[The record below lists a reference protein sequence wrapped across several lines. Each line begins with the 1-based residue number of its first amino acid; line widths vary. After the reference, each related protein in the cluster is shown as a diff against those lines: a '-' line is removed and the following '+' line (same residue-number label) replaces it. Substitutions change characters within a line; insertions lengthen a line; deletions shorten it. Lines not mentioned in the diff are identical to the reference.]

1 MCIRSEMYKINFKN
15 YINIFLIY
23 FIFTSVSFGKTL
35 NKIEIIG
42 NDRIA
47 DETILMFSSI
57 SEGQKIEN
65 LDLNKIIKDLYDTNY
80 FRLINTKLDDDVL
93 TINVEENPIIGNINY
108 DGIKAQKIIDVI
120 KENIKLKRRSS
131 YTKFLLKE
139 DKEIILDTLKRQGYY
154 FSKVNTFIEDKGNNI
169 IDVRYNIEIG
179 EKAKIKKITFTGDKI
194 YKNSQLKRIIVS
206 EEYKPWKFISGKKY
220 LNEDLIKLDN
230 RLLKNF
236 YLNNGFYSASVNSSF
251 AKLLSKNEFELVFNI
266 KPGEI
271 FYFNDLDL
279 KLPIDFKKENFN
291 KIYKLFSKLK
301 GKPYSINV
309 IENIIEELDDVS
321 IREQFQSTKASVVE
335 NIDGNKINL
344 DFIIEETEKLVV
356 EKINIFGNFVTN
368 ENVIRNQF
376 ELDEG
381 DPFNEI
387 LLNKTSNNLKSL
399 NFFKNVNTSVN
410 EGSTKNSKIIDI
422 EVKEKPTGEI
432 TAGAGF
438 GTSGGSIGF
447 GVTENNYLGKGIRL
461 DANITL
467 REDSVKGLFSVNNP
481 NFKNSDKSLYTTI
494 QSSELNKLSDFGY
507 KSNKTGFKFG
517 TKFEYLKN
525 LELGLGINSF
535 YEKIETDSTA
545 SARQKKQEGD
555 YFDNHLSVNFD
566 YDKRNQKFK
575 TSEGIKS
582 FIGFETPLISETN
595 TFSNTFIFDNYNK
608 LFSSNIIKSSFYF
621 KSSNS
626 LTGDDIKLSER
637 INLPS
642 NRLRG
647 FEYGRVG
654 PKDGNDFIGGNFVS
668 SLNFSST
675 IPQILENVETTDVLV
690 FMDIGNVWGVD
701 YDSSLDNNDDI
712 RSSIGIGLD
721 WFSVVGPMNF
731 TLSQP
736 ISKNSSDVTET
747 FRFNLGTTF

>member
-1 MCIRSEMYKINFKN
+1 MYKIKFKN
-15 YINIFLIY
+15 YLKILLIY
-23 FIFTSVSFGKTL
+23 FVLTGISFGKTL
-35 NKIEIIG
+35 KEIKVIG

-57 SEGQKIEN
+57 SEGQKIEDI
-65 LDLNKIIKDLYDTNY
+65 DLNKIIKDLYETN
-80 FRLINTKLDDDVL
+80 FFKLISTKLNDGIL
-93 TINVEENPIIGNINY
+93 IIEVEENPIIGNIY
-108 DGIKAQKIIDVI
+108 YEGIKAQKIIDAI
-120 KENIKLKRRSS
+120 KENVNLKRRSS

-139 DKEIILDTLKRQGYY
+139 DREIILDSLKKLGYY
-154 FSKVNTFIEDKGNNI
+154 FSNINTLVEDKGNNL
-169 IDVRYNIEIG
+169 IDIRHVIEIG
-179 EKAKIKKITFTGDKI
+179 EKAKIKKITFTGDKL

-236 YLNNGFYSASVNSSF
+236 YLNNGFYRADINSSF

-266 KPGEI
+266 NPGKI
-271 FYFNDLDL
+271 FYFNELNL
-279 KLPIDFKKENFN
+279 KLPIDFKKENFD
-291 KIYKLFSKLK
+291 KIFKLFSKLK
-301 GKPYSINV
+301 GKPYSINT
-309 IENIIEELDDVS
+309 IENILEELDDVS
-321 IREQFQSTKASVVE
+321 MTEQFQSTKASVEE
-335 NIDGNKINL
+335 NIEGNKINL
-344 DFIIEETEKLVV
+344 NFLIEETEKLIV

-368 ENVIRNQF
+368 ENVLRNQF

-399 NFFKNVNTSVN
+399 NFFKSVNTTVL
-410 EGSTKNSKIIDI
+410 EGNSSNSKIINI

-438 GTSGGSIGF
+438 GTSGGSLGF
-447 GVTENNYLGKGIRL
+447 GVTENNYMGKGIRL
-461 DANITL
+461 DANLTL
-467 REDSVKGLFSVNNP
+467 REDSIKGLFSLNNP
-481 NFKNSDKSLYTTI
+481 NFRNSDKSVYTSI
-494 QSSELNKLSDFGY
+494 QSNELDKLSDFGY
-507 KSNKTGFKFG
+507 KSNKTGLKFG
-517 TKFEYLKN
+517 TKFEYLNN
-525 LELGLGINSF
+525 LELGLGLNSF

-555 YFDNHLSVNFD
+555 YFDNHLSVNLD

-575 TSEGIKS
+575 TSDGIKS
-582 FIGFETPLISETN
+582 FIGFETPIISETN
-595 TFSNTFIFDNYNK
+595 TFSNTFVFDNYNQ

-647 FEYGRVG
+647 FEYGKVG

-668 SLNFSST
+668 SLNISST
-675 IPQILENVETTDVLV
+675 IPQILENIETTDFLV

-701 YDSSLDNNDDI
+701 YDSSLDKNDDI

-731 TLSQP
+731 TLTQP

>member
-1 MCIRSEMYKINFKN
+1 MCIKGGMHKINFKN
-15 YINIFLIY
+15 YLQIFLIY
-23 FIFTSVSFGKTL
+23 FTFTSISFGKTL
-35 NKIEIIG
+35 NKIEIVG

-57 SEGQKIEN
+57 SEGQKIEDI
-65 LDLNKIIKDLYDTNY
+65 DLNKIIKNLYDTNY
-80 FRLINTKLDDDVL
+80 FKSISTIINDNVLI
-93 TINVEENPIIGNINY
+93 INVEENKIIGNIFY

-120 KENIKLKRRSS
+120 KDNIKLKRRSS
-131 YTKFLLKE
+131 YTKFLLNE
-139 DKEIILDTLKRQGYY
+139 DKEIILDTLRRLGYY
-154 FSKVNTFIEDKGNNI
+154 FSTIDTFVEDKGNNI
-169 IDVRYNIEIG
+169 VDVRYFIEIG
-179 EKAKIKKITFTGDKI
+179 EKAKIKKITFTGDKV

-220 LNEDLIKLDN
+220 LNEDIIKLDN
-230 RLLKNF
+230 RLLRNF
-236 YLNNGFYSASVNSSF
+236 YLNNGFYNANVNSSF

-266 KPGEI
+266 SPGEI
-271 FYFNDLDL
+271 FYFNELDL
-279 KLPIDFKKENFN
+279 KLPVDFAKVNYD
-291 KIYKLFSKLK
+291 KIYKLFSNLK
-301 GKPYSINV
+301 GKPYSINI
-309 IENIIEELDDVS
+309 IENILEELDDVS
-321 IREQFQSTKASVVE
+321 IREQFQSTKSYVVE
-335 NIDGNKINL
+335 NIVGNKINL
-344 DFIIEETEKLVV
+344 DFLIEETEKLVV
-356 EKINIFGNFVTN
+356 EKINVFGNFVTN

-387 LLNKTSNNLKSL
+387 LLNKTSNNLQSL
-399 NFFKNVNTSVN
+399 NFFKDVNTSVN
-410 EGSTKNSKIIDI
+410 EGSSKNTKIINI

-432 TAGAGF
+432 SAGAGF
-438 GTSGGSIGF
+438 GTSGGSVGF
-447 GVTENNYLGKGIRL
+447 GVSENNYLGKGIRL
-461 DANITL
+461 DANVTL
-467 REDSVKGLFSVNNP
+467 REESIKGLFSVNNP
-481 NFKNSDKSLYTTI
+481 NFRNSDKSLYTTI
-494 QSSELNKLSDFGY
+494 QSSELNRLSDFGY

-517 TKFEYLKN
+517 TKFEYLKDF
-525 LELGLGINSF
+525 ELGLGLNSF

-545 SARQKKQEGD
+545 SARQKKQKGD
-555 YFDNHLSVNFD
+555 YFDNHFNLNFD

-575 TSEGIKS
+575 TSDGIKS
-582 FIGFETPLISETN
+582 FVEFDIPLISETN
-595 TFSNTFIFDNYNK
+595 TFSNTFIFDNYHK
-608 LFSSNIIKSSFYF
+608 LFSSNVIKSSFYF
-621 KSSNS
+621 ESSNS
-626 LTGDDIKLSER
+626 LTGDEIKLSER

-642 NRLRG
+642 SRLRG

-654 PKDGNDFIGGNFVS
+654 PKDGNDYIGGNFVS

-675 IPQILENVETTDVLV
+675 VPQILENVETTDFLV